1 MSFRSNRIVTT
12 AKQNVKVSIYFFRK
26 ISRERERER
35 RFFAKSRLVLGA
47 MNFRFC
53 FLDNH
58 NLLMQNARG
67 DFATE
72 LWKPGIFMQA

>member
-1 MSFRSNRIVTT
+1 
-12 AKQNVKVSIYFFRK
+12 
-26 ISRERERER
+26 
-35 RFFAKSRLVLGA
+35 VLGA

-58 NLLMQNARG
+58 NLLMQNACG